1 MKHWLFFIVGLLLA
15 SNSFAYDFTDKN
27 CFFTITSLT
36 DLTVALSKGDS
47 GSSYFGEFSVPS
59 KAMYA
64 GKEFTVTSIEDDAFN
79 DCSFSTLTIPSTI
92 VDAPLSGAIIG
103 KLIIEDS
110 NSPLGEFKVRQC
122 NEAYVGRNSETYWPY
137 SFSYSTIK
145 KITFGENVTYIGD
158 GLCEECENL
167 EEIELSNNVRK
178 IGNGSFSGC
187 VKLKSIKGEGVETLD
202 TKSFAGCIALETF
215 DFPNLKII
223 ENGDG
228 QWGTYRWGVFQGCY
242 NLKNVVLPKGVAKIG
257 TMAFK
262 DCASLESVSIPA
274 SVICI
279 GDEYEIEHS
288 SVFSNCPSLKNI
300 AVTGTTPIN
309 IGETTFDPNTYINA
323 TLNVPTNSKNNYQTA
338 ENWKNF
344 FNIEEDSNL
353 NDNTFTLSI
362 NGCSESYGG
371 FVEIAEKAIKTNN
384 YITSVTSGESV
395 TIRFVPADNNDY
407 KYELHTVKINGKDFT
422 EDVVNNELTFVIKG
436 NTSIDID
443 WEERENDPVLLTIK
457 QAENGCTKME
467 VNKWN
472 TYKFY
477 IEPSKGWKIH
487 LITYNGKD
495 ITSSLGTDNSIK
507 LKDIIENSTLS
518 IVFEGENTGV
528 TPTYDNNIKIYG
540 NASCIV
546 VSGASSGDEVRIYNE
561 SGTIIRNKIINSATE
576 NFYVPNNHIYIVKVS
591 DKIFK
596 IAI

>member
-47 GSSYFGEFSVPS
+47 SSSYFGEFSVPS

-64 GKEFTVTSIEDDAFN
+64 GKEFTVTSIEDGAFN

-137 SFSYSTIK
+137 SFSNSTIK

-158 GLCEECENL
+158 GLCQECENL

-215 DFPNLKII
+215 DFPNLKVIK
-223 ENGDG
+223 NGDS

-262 DCASLESVSIPA
+262 DCTSLESVSIPA

-362 NGCSESYGG
+362 NGCSENYGG

-407 KYELHTVKINGKDFT
+407 KYELHTVKINGKDF
-422 EDVVNNELTFVIKG
+422 G
-436 NTSIDID
+436 
-443 WEERENDPVLLTIK
+443 
-457 QAENGCTKME
+457 
-467 VNKWN
+467 
-472 TYKFY
+472 
-477 IEPSKGWKIH
+477 
-487 LITYNGKD
+487 
-495 ITSSLGTDNSIK
+495 
-507 LKDIIENSTLS
+507 
-518 IVFEGENTGV
+518 
-528 TPTYDNNIKIYG
+528 
-540 NASCIV
+540 
-546 VSGASSGDEVRIYNE
+546 SSGISSDERKNI
-561 SGTIIRNKIINSATE
+561 
-576 NFYVPNNHIYIVKVS
+576 
-591 DKIFK
+591 
-596 IAI
+596 

>member
-79 DCSFSTLTIPSTI
+79 DCSFSILTIPSTI

-110 NSPLGEFKVRQC
+110 NSPLGELNVRQC
-122 NEAYVGRNSETYWPY
+122 NEAYVGRNIEAYHPY
-137 SFSYSTIK
+137 SFANSTIK
-145 KITFGENVTYIGD
+145 KITFGENVTYIGF

-202 TKSFAGCIALETF
+202 PKSFAGCIALETF
-215 DFPNLKII
+215 DFPNLKVI
-223 ENGDG
+223 ENGDS

-262 DCASLESVSIPA
+262 DCTSLESVSIPA

-300 AVTGTTPIN
+300 TVTGTTPIN

-323 TLNVPTNSKNNYQTA
+323 TLNVPTNSKNNYQIA

-472 TYKFY
+472 KYKFY

-507 LKDIIENSTLS
+507 LKDIIENSTLD
-518 IVFEGENTGV
+518 IAFELESTGV
-528 TPTYDNNIKIYG
+528 KTMQTSKVKIYG
-540 NASCIV
+540 DKDCIIV
-546 VSGASSGDEVRIYNE
+546 RGANYGDEVKIYNE
-561 SGTIIRNKIINSATE
+561 AGATVTTKTIYNDTVTIPVT
-576 NFYVPNNHIYIVKVS
+576 NNHIYIVKISGKTV
-591 DKIFK
+591 K

>member
-36 DLTVALSKGDS
+36 DLTVALSKGNS

-110 NSPLGEFKVRQC
+110 NSPLGELNVRQC
-122 NEAYVGRNSETYWPY
+122 NEAYVGRNIEAYHPY
-137 SFSYSTIK
+137 SFANSTIK
-145 KITFGENVTYIGD
+145 KITFGENVTYIGF

-167 EEIELSNNVRK
+167 EKIELSNNVRK

-215 DFPNLKII
+215 DFPNLKVI
-223 ENGDG
+223 ENGDS
-228 QWGTYRWGVFQGCY
+228 QWGTNRWGVFQGCY

-262 DCASLESVSIPA
+262 DCTSLESVSIPA

-300 AVTGTTPIN
+300 TVTGTTPIN

-323 TLNVPTNSKNNYQTA
+323 TLNVPTNSKNNYQIA

-344 FNIEEDSNL
+344 FNIKEDDNL
-353 NDNTFTLSI
+353 NDKTFTLSI

-371 FVEIAEKAIKTNN
+371 FVEIAEKTIKTNN

-472 TYKFY
+472 KYKFY

-507 LKDIIENSTLS
+507 LKDIIENSTLD
-518 IVFEGENTGV
+518 IAFELESTGV
-528 TPTYDNNIKIYG
+528 KTMQTSKVKIYG
-540 NASCIV
+540 DKDCIIV
-546 VSGASSGDEVRIYNE
+546 RGANYGDEVKIYNE
-561 SGTIIRNKIINSATE
+561 AGATVTTKTIYNDTVTIPVT
-576 NFYVPNNHIYIVKVS
+576 NNHIYIVKISGKTV
-591 DKIFK
+591 K

>member
-64 GKEFTVTSIEDDAFN
+64 GKEFTVTSIEVDAFN

-110 NSPLGEFKVRQC
+110 NSPLGELNVRQC
-122 NEAYVGRNSETYWPY
+122 NEAYVGRNIEAYHPY
-137 SFSYSTIK
+137 SFANSTIK
-145 KITFGENVTYIGD
+145 KITFGENVTYIGF

-215 DFPNLKII
+215 DFPNLKVI
-223 ENGDG
+223 ENGDS
-228 QWGTYRWGVFQGCY
+228 QWGTSRWGVFQGCY

-262 DCASLESVSIPA
+262 DCTSLESVSIPA

-300 AVTGTTPIN
+300 TVTGINPVN

-344 FNIEEDSNL
+344 FNIEENSNL

-443 WEERENDPVLLTIK
+443 WEERENAPVLLTIK

-472 TYKFY
+472 KYKFY

-507 LKDIIENSTLS
+507 LKDIIENSTLD
-518 IVFEGENTGV
+518 IAFELESTGV
-528 TPTYDNNIKIYG
+528 KTMQTSKVKIYG
-540 NASCIV
+540 DKDCIIV
-546 VSGASSGDEVRIYNE
+546 RGANYGDEVKIYNE
-561 SGTIIRNKIINSATE
+561 AGATVTTKTIYNDTVTIPVT
-576 NFYVPNNHIYIVKVS
+576 NNHIYIVKISGKTV
-591 DKIFK
+591 K